1 MQQGPFFP
9 TVVANDAASGTKA
22 FVNPAG
28 AKAEGGT
35 ASYVN
40 FRGGNAV
47 SNLLK
52 ATAFK
57 DANGNA
63 PAIPAEALNVVA
75 LFEWRK
81 KRQVSVQA
89 DDAAARLV
97 TAGAIGADDKSV
109 AGHWPTDPGFTY
121 VGYSWAV
128 TPTVANDAGFGA
140 AIAAK
145 EVAGDSVG
153 DATVDACRLTITY
166 DVP

>member
-9 TVVANDAASGTKA
+9 TTVVNDTAIGTKA

-28 AKAEGGT
+28 VQSEGGT

-40 FRGGNAV
+40 FRGGNSV
-47 SNLLK
+47 SNFLK

-75 LFEWRK
+75 LFEWKK
-81 KRQVSVQA
+81 KRQVGVQA
-89 DDAAARLV
+89 DDAAAMIV
-97 TAGAIGADDKSV
+97 TAGTIGSDDKSV
-109 AGHWPTDPGFTY
+109 AGHWPTAFAY
-121 VGYSWAV
+121 VGYSWTV
-128 TPTVANDAGFGA
+128 TPADANDAGFGA

-145 EVAGDSVG
+145 EVAGDSIG
-153 DATVDACRLTITY
+153 DATVDTCRLTITY
-166 DVP
+166 DMP